1 MGYVHSLRDFASPHE
16 GRTRTVRIYTPDAYD
31 ASPDRS
37 FPVLS
42 MQNGQNV
49 FAHPE
54 SALFDTWC
62 TNLSLSYA
70 DPERDWQRRLP
81 EAMRWLPG

>member
-1 MGYVHSLRDFASPHE
+1 MGYVRILRDFASPHE
-16 GRTRTVRIYTPDAYD
+16 GRRRTVRIYTPDTYD

-54 SALFDTWC
+54 SAPLDTWC
-62 TNLSLSYA
+62 TNLALERPVAEHQVEPWLSA
-70 DPERDWQRRLP
+70 LRH
-81 EAMRWLPG
+81 